1 MNVWAVLLGLA
12 PTLLALLTC
21 SGLISA
27 AETSMVT
34 KRRRYSAGGSQS
46 KLGGTR
52 VPVSSSASGLSWR

>member
-27 AETSMVT
+27 PTLPVAAISPDTI
-34 KRRRYSAGGSQS
+34 
-46 KLGGTR
+46 GTCPA
-52 VPVSSSASGLSWR
+52 V